1 METVIRGVAVYL
13 FLMLILR
20 LSGRRSLAQITSFD
34 FVLLLI
40 IAGTFQQALVGEDF
54 SLTNAAVLVITL
66 VALDVGLSLVKQWS
80 PRASIVLDGSLTVLI
95 SRGELDADALR
106 RSRVGL
112 EDVLQAARQ
121 QHGLKRLDQV
131 AFAILEVDGSLS
143 IIPSDE
149 AG

>member
-13 FLMLILR
+13 FLMIIPR

-40 IAGTFQQALVGEDF
+40 IAGAFQQAVVGEDF
-54 SLTNAAVLVITL
+54 SLTSAAVLVITL
-66 VALDVGLSLVKQWS
+66 VTLDVALSFVKQWS
-80 PRASIVLDGSLTVLI
+80 PRASIVLDGSPTVLI
-95 SRGELDADALR
+95 SRGEPDTAALR

-143 IIPSDE
+143 IIPADE
-149 AG
+149 AA